1 MAILNSIISGLAA
14 PVVDALARRFIV
26 GPWLEQQEQNRYV
39 NFPLQAR
46 EKLAEQA
53 KTMMAGPEYQD
64 QQNVAR
70 NPMLSSIWANLTP
83 EPASVMKAASD
94 AQALPTAIDIARATA
109 GLKEAE
115 AGRERQHGQLLGEQ
129 AQKTAVERQ
138 LMPAKVQ
145 ADIDNIKAQA
155 FAHSK
160 QGEALAL
167 TSPMQ
172 AEEHNQRAKLLA
184 QQAADLEKYG
194 YLGHKNTGVTAIGGI
209 LGNLDR
215 AGINLTPDQKTY
227 LGDQVLAITKGLAQE
242 YQRRGAMGANA
253 APGQLPI
260 DYSGTLMGKYPTRR

>member
-115 AGRERQHGQLLGEQ
+115 AGRERQHGQLFGEQ
-129 AQKTAVERQ
+129 AKRTSVETQ
-138 LMPAKVQ
+138 LMPQQVQ
-145 ADIDNIKAQA
+145 ANINGLNAQA
-155 FAHSK
+155 AYHNQQAS
-160 QGEALAL
+160 ALAM

-172 AEEHNQRAKLLA
+172 AEEHKQRANLIA

-194 YLGHKNTGVTAIGGI
+194 HLAQKNTGITALGGI
-209 LGNLDR
+209 LSGIDR
-215 AGINLTPDQKTY
+215 AGINLTPEQKSL
-227 LGDQVLAITKGLAQE
+227 LGEQILGITKGLAGE
-242 YQRRGAMGANA
+242 YQRRGASA

-260 DYSGTLMGKYPTRR
+260 DYSGTLMGKYGVRR